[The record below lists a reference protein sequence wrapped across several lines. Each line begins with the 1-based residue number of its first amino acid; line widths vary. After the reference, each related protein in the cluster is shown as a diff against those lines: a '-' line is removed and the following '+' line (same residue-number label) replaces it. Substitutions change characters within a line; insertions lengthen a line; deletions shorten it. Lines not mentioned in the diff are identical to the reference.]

1 MRTLFFLCL
10 LAISFFTV
18 SAQTDFRPGYI
29 ITNSLDTVHGLVDY
43 RGEMRNMKVCTFK
56 ESIEGVAKEFLPGD
70 IFGYRYI
77 DTGKF
82 FVTKKINT
90 EEFSDTVFVEF
101 LLNGISNLY
110 YYRSNNYSAYFIDS
124 EGSELLE
131 LRSKKTEIKQGR
143 RTFVTQ
149 DNRYLGVLIYALSDC
164 PEIRK
169 DIYKAGLSHKSLI
182 EITRKYHDYKCS
194 DEVCIIYEKK
204 IPVLRVELKPTIGYA
219 ISKIAFKNHELE
231 QVNFQTS
238 SSAVAALSLNFIVP
252 RWNEKIT
259 FLVNLAFNKDYYY
272 GSHFIHNNLYYHIY
286 TTNATSSIY
295 IKYTYPKYKFRPELF
310 AGVFGNSVI
319 NSDTKIYR
327 EDLFSNVVYTSE
339 ENPNL
344 FNKLNSGITGGLG
357 VEYKL
362 HKKLRAFTNFSFLYG
377 RSIQELRMQTIIT
390 SYRFSTGLTF

>member
-1 MRTLFFLCL
+1 
-10 LAISFFTV
+10 
-18 SAQTDFRPGYI
+18 
-29 ITNSLDTVHGLVDY
+29 
-43 RGEMRNMKVCTFK
+43 MRNMKVCTFK

-70 IFGYRYI
+70 IFGYRYN

-110 YYRSNNYSAYFIDS
+110 YFKNNNYSAYFIDS

-131 LRSKKTEIKQGR
+131 LRSKKTEIEQGR

-169 DIYKAGLSHKSLI
+169 DIYKTGLSHKSLI

-194 DEVCIIYEKK
+194 DEACVIYEKK

-219 ISKIAFKNHELE
+219 IGKIAFKNHELE

-272 GSHFIHNNLYYHIY
+272 GSHFIYNPSYRLNSYYHIY

-310 AGVFGNSVI
+310 AGAFGNSVI

-327 EDLFSNVVYTSE
+327 EKLFSNVVYTSE

-344 FNKLNSGITGGLG
+344 FNKLNGGVTGGLG

-377 RSIQELRMQTIIT
+377 RGNQELGMETILT